1 MVLKAHFLSPLSL
14 LSMQA
19 HLNGKKYRKMKAQ
32 ETAKQYDFA
41 QHAPHIVQHK
51 TDPRKLFC
59 HRTKLHLNK
68 VPAEVEVHVK
78 GRRFRARLQEWEEKQ
93 KRRADK
99 AARVQAKAEYRDARK
114 AALAAAGG
122 GSDEEEDP
130 VLAKFAHLAGDDD
143 DDEDDDDDDFDDM
156 GIDNDIGIVEDN
168 ARGDGQ
174 GEMDAARSSKEQYKT
189 SRAAAKAQEQVAEE
203 DDGEFEVVSASED
216 SDSSSEETGTAHQS
230 KRAASDS
237 EDDSEPE
244 PEPTAAKK
252 LSVARHAARQQRD
265 DAAERQAF
273 HNGNSSR
280 AAPKCNDADDHDD
293 DHSQRAPG
301 SSGAQDASLPDIWHH
316 GAVVQGKH
324 HGRSGKPGDR
334 IKRSRGIG
342 KSAKKAGAESGGAPG
357 PGRGH
362 GGSGASGGA
371 IAKKTQSF
379 AAKGK
384 LQWRGGGG
392 ERGGRGRAAGGAKRR

>member
-1 MVLKAHFLSPLSL
+1 M
-14 LSMQA
+14 
-19 HLNGKKYRKMKAQ
+19 NGKKYRKMKAL

-114 AALAAAGG
+114 AALATAGG

-130 VLAKFAHLAGDDD
+130 VLAKFAHLA
-143 DDEDDDDDDFDDM
+143 DDDDDDDDD
-156 GIDNDIGIVEDN
+156 GDDGDD
-168 ARGDGQ
+168 GDGQ

-216 SDSSSEETGTAHQS
+216 SYSSSEEAGTAHQS
-230 KRAASDS
+230 KR
-237 EDDSEPE
+237 E
-244 PEPTAAKK
+244 KK
-252 LSVARHAARQQRD
+252 
-265 DAAERQAF
+265 
-273 HNGNSSR
+273 
-280 AAPKCNDADDHDD
+280 
-293 DHSQRAPG
+293 
-301 SSGAQDASLPDIWHH
+301 
-316 GAVVQGKH
+316 
-324 HGRSGKPGDR
+324 
-334 IKRSRGIG
+334 
-342 KSAKKAGAESGGAPG
+342 
-357 PGRGH
+357 
-362 GGSGASGGA
+362 
-371 IAKKTQSF
+371 
-379 AAKGK
+379 
-384 LQWRGGGG
+384 
-392 ERGGRGRAAGGAKRR
+392 